1 MDDFIT
7 VTKTG
12 SNITTSGTSAS
23 IAIPTASSGEIPRY
37 VRLAATAAAYVKL
50 GTSGVTATAGDLM
63 VQPGDAVTVAVP
75 RGLTNIAAIQDSTAG
90 KVNVVPLED
99 C

>member
-1 MDDFIT
+1 MDDFMT

-12 SNITTSGTSAS
+12 ANITTGAASAS

-37 VRLAATAAAYVKL
+37 VRVSATAAAYVKI
-50 GTSGVTATAGDLM
+50 GGAAVAAAAGDVL
-63 VQPGDAVTVAVP
+63 VQPGDAVILAIP
-75 RGLTNIAAIQDSTAG
+75 RGMTNIAAIQDAAAG
-90 KVNVVPLED
+90 KVNVIPLED